1 MFDCGE
7 GTQARLNMTWGW
19 KNLTKIFITHMHG
32 DHMLGLPGVVLAWN
46 TESDPLKK
54 YLPRSLVSLE
64 IFGPVGLRDYLQ
76 NCLRHCGNSSFQH
89 YVVHEI
95 ADRGKLTRQNRGRV
109 KANNP
114 SRDVIRGEEILPESD
129 GFWTLVDQPVDA
141 HLWSSKQDRAED
153 IAEFRHFIKPHIKQ
167 KEDLYGK
174 LDEQQY
180 MRVVD
185 IYFKRRQFSGNGL
198 RVRAGPIKHSVDTL
212 AYAVE
217 ASASKPSIGPS
228 GMTNILK
235 ALERNCEALV
245 EANWNYSEL
254 MTFLANMQPKESFDL
269 PDGSS
274 LRYND
279 IYTEEERN
287 VAGAPPVKISIL
299 GDTCNARPSL
309 ELVKESNVMVHEAT
323 DVAPTNIIS
332 RRGHSNPTMAGKFA
346 REAKVGSLILNHF
359 SKKALAMEKVR
370 KQAARAAALPQE
382 NVLCASDFT
391 VVNIAVRDKSP
402 GSSGLG
408 ASFNLRKDN
417 RSSKSQENTKTV
429 WQPKLT
435 DRQRAQRKKR
445 KAEIRERR
453 QRLQEKMDKLIG
465 ETEAKLAGKRGSGK
479 GGEEVV
485 YS

>member
-32 DHMLGLPGVVLAWN
+32 DHVFGLPGVVLAWN

-64 IFGPVGLRDYLQ
+64 IFGPVGLRDYLE
-76 NCLRHCGNSSFQH
+76 NCLSHCGNGNLQH

-95 ADRGKLTRQNRGRV
+95 AGKGMATRQKRRGV
-109 KANNP
+109 KASKP
-114 SRDVIRGEEILPESD
+114 SRDIIHGEQKLPESD
-129 GFWTLVDQPVDA
+129 SFWTLVDQPADA
-141 HLWSSKQDRAED
+141 HLWSRKQDRAED
-153 IAEFRHFIKPHIKQ
+153 IAEFRDIIKPHIRE
-167 KEDLYGK
+167 KEHLYGK

-185 IYFKRRQFSGNGL
+185 IYFKRRQFSGNGM

-212 AYAVE
+212 AYTIE
-217 ASASKPSIGPS
+217 ASASKPSIGPI

-235 ALERNCEALV
+235 ALERNCEGLV
-245 EANWNYSEL
+245 ETNWTYSEL
-254 MTFLANMQPKESFDL
+254 MTFLAHMQPEESFDL

-274 LRYND
+274 LGYDD

-309 ELVKESNVMVHEAT
+309 ELIKESNVMVHEAT
-323 DVAPTNIIS
+323 DIAPANVIS

-359 SKKALAMEKVR
+359 SKKDLSMKKVR
-370 KQAARAAALPQE
+370 KQAANAASLPQE

-391 VVNIAVRDKSP
+391 VVNIALRDKLP

-408 ASFNLRKDN
+408 ASSHLRKEN
-417 RSSKSQENTKTV
+417 RSSKSQDNTKTV

-435 DRQRAQRKKR
+435 DEQRAHRKKR
-445 KAEIRERR
+445 KAEIRKRL
-453 QRLQEKMDKLIG
+453 QRLQESMEEMSDNRQ
-465 ETEAKLAGKRGSGK
+465 KRGGR
-479 GGEEVV
+479 E
-485 YS
+485 